1 MYKLTPQRLTAQLPH
16 LPRLSLL
23 LAWVIAVLLVVAWFG
38 VFLLKSLRSPVRSR
52 LCPLQKAASRN
63 DLRLSA
69 CATQGQP
76 FTVFYGD
83 LAGNDR
89 DSLP

>member
-38 VFLLKSLRSPVRSR
+38 VFLLKSRSGTIKVDWSRVSPVMIHRIEEVEV
-52 LCPLQKAASRN
+52 A
-63 DLRLSA
+63 D
-69 CATQGQP
+69 G
-76 FTVFYGD
+76 
-83 LAGNDR
+83 
-89 DSLP
+89 